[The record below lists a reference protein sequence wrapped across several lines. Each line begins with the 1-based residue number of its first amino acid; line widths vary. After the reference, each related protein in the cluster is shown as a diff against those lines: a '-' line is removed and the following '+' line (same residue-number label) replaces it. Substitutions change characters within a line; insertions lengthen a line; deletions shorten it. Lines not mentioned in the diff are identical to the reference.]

1 MIVESQIVERQPPH
15 YRYGQMLI
23 WLLMATSSIVFI
35 EPAPFDIIAIGLLC
49 LFFLLGLRIPKE
61 TSTAVL
67 LLGLFLLGNI
77 ISAAA
82 STDPGTSIKPTAI
95 RMHLVLTWL
104 FLVSVM
110 AANPAT
116 MIDVVWRGYIA
127 AAFIAAVWAILG
139 YFGVLPEGA
148 GTSSMR
154 AAGPFKDA
162 NVYAPF
168 LVPPTIYL
176 TAKLLTTSGA
186 RLLGSLFLFSVF
198 VLGLLLAFSR
208 GAWLDF
214 AVSFTLFILF
224 SAVAARTL
232 TQKLRLLSL
241 AVSLIVVGALV
252 VTWAISTSAVG
263 ELFSERAVLV
273 QDYDTESGG
282 RFYTQQRVL
291 QEAARNPLGI
301 GPGHS
306 SDKFDIDPHNIY
318 LHVIVEGGWLAA
330 FGFYGFL
337 ALTILRS
344 LPLLRARWRF
354 RRELFIAFPCLL
366 GMLLQSFFIDSTHWR
381 HLYVLLAILWGI
393 LVVGMRETATQ
404 GRDA

>member
-1 MIVESQIVERQPPH
+1 VIVENQILERQPPH

-23 WLLMATSSIVFI
+23 WLLMASSSIVFI
-35 EPAPFDIIAIGLLC
+35 EPAPFDILGVGLVF
-49 LFFLLGLRIPKE
+49 LFLVLGLRIPRE
-61 TSTAVL
+61 IGAPIL
-67 LLGLFLLGNI
+67 LLGIFLLGNI
-77 ISAAA
+77 IAATTSA
-82 STDPGTSIKPTAI
+82 DPGTSIRPTAI
-95 RMHLVLTWL
+95 RSHLVVTWV

-186 RLLGSLFLFSVF
+186 RLLGSLFLFTVF

-208 GAWLDF
+208 GAWLNF
-214 AVSFTLFILF
+214 AVSFTLFISI

-232 TQKLRLLSL
+232 TQKLRLIFLAASL
-241 AVSLIVVGALV
+241 LV
-252 VTWAISTSAVG
+252 VAAVVVAWAISSSAVG

-273 QDYDTESGG
+273 QEYDTEAGG

-344 LPLLRARWRF
+344 LPLLQARWSF
-354 RRELFIAFPCLL
+354 RRELFVAWPCLL

-381 HLYVLLAILWGI
+381 HFYVLLAILWGI
-393 LVVGMRETATQ
+393 LVTGMRENRIR
-404 GRDA
+404 GRE